1 MAKSS
6 ASKKRLKA
14 VREGKRDPLLSRS
27 PFAEVDMR
35 SRTTKTKHEV
45 LNRSKYKNR
54 ISFGG
59 DDGSYLFSSGRS
71 SSAVFVIVKK
81 SS

>member
-1 MAKSS
+1 MSRSS

-27 PFAEVDMR
+27 PFANHDLR
-35 SRTTKTKHEV
+35 TRTTKTKQDV

-54 ISFGG
+54 ISCGG
-59 DDGSYLFSSGRS
+59 DGGSYLFCPGSMSCGI
-71 SSAVFVIVKK
+71 FVIEKNI
-81 SS
+81 S